1 MTIDLKARIRAE
13 RRKAFYAFGVVTLF
27 CSLIGWHYQ
36 EQVYRFY
43 TAQPISAPFVWQLLK
58 LDAVLYDAILHMR
71 GLASDAIADAIASST
86 RGTVRSHIL
95 PLTMDEN
102 FERKLQNELKKFA
115 GGAYRHLLDIVIV
128 AIGDQTVNSLHR
140 AGIPYPPMPRAVYA
154 ELVRRLRQAGAKV
167 VAFDIHM
174 NMPSPFGQKDD
185 DEFVKVLKET
195 EGVVLA
201 CRLFVERTSGGIV
214 IRYEGPHSPLEEKT
228 VSVGLIEMTEDP
240 RDDFIRMATVAVPYQ
255 GEIFP
260 SLATVAA
267 AKWLGISDEEL
278 QKQLAAGQFNSRPL
292 PLLKQR
298 VGEER
303 EGKGFEGLEYE
314 AILLNFAGPEKTF
327 RHIPLETVL
336 FPKENNMTDEDL
348 RRIFNGKLVFV
359 GSTSVIDKDIF
370 PTPTSTSFPGVE
382 IHATLAQMLLSGS
395 FMRLAPLNISHLT
408 LFLLVGLTVA
418 LVFWLRPLKAAALFF
433 LLSIACLY
441 ATAFV
446 LDRWLMFIP
455 VAQTL
460 IAMVLAFALSTAY
473 LQFAVERHARHI
485 RQRFGRFV
493 SPSVLE
499 TMVAASEEELSRP
512 HRTEGTVMFT
522 DLKGFTTISEE
533 RPPEEVA
540 SILNEY
546 FEAMREI
553 IDLHQGTI
561 SKFIGDGI
569 MVLFGLPIPDAD
581 HAAKAVRCAV
591 EMQRRMEDLRQ
602 KFFKR
607 GLPELSMRI
616 GIHTGEMIFGAIGSQ
631 RQSDL
636 TAIGDTVNVAA
647 RLEPMNKEF
656 GSQILISETTYEKAL
671 AAGAKLFAEAVGEVT
686 VRGRTKPIKVFKVLG
701 VDGKFLPETEKVAA
715 QNQII
720 DRLSASR

>member
-1 MTIDLKARIRAE
+1 MMIDLRARLRTE
-13 RRKAFYAFGVVTLF
+13 RRKNFYAFMAATLF

-43 TAQPISAPFVWQLLK
+43 MSQPVTAPFIWQILK
-58 LDAVLYDAILHMR
+58 LDAILYDAILHMR

-86 RGTVRSHIL
+86 RGSVRSHIM
-95 PLTMDEN
+95 PLAMSEN
-102 FERKLQNELKKFA
+102 FERKLRTDLEKFA
-115 GGAYRHLLDIVIV
+115 GGIYRHLLDIVIV
-128 AIGDQTVNSLHR
+128 AIDDQTVNSLHR
-140 AGIPYPPMPRAVYA
+140 AGIPYPPMPRAVYG

-167 VAFDIHM
+167 IAFDIHM
-174 NMPSPFGQKDD
+174 NMPSPFGQEDD
-185 DEFVKVLKET
+185 NKFVNALKET
-195 EGVVLA
+195 EEVLLA

-214 IRYEGPHSPLEEKT
+214 TRYEGPHIPLEEKA
-228 VSVGLIEMTEDP
+228 VGVGLIEMIKDP
-240 RDDFIRMATVAVPYQ
+240 RDDFIRMATITAPYQ
-255 GEIFP
+255 GEMFP

-267 AKWLGISDEEL
+267 AKWLGISYEGL
-278 QKQLAAGQFNSRPL
+278 KKQLAAGQFNSHPL

-298 VGEER
+298 VGEELK
-303 EGKGFEGLEYE
+303 GKGFEGLKYE
-314 AILLNFAGPEKTF
+314 TMLLNFAGPEKTF
-327 RHIPLETVL
+327 RQIPLEAVL
-336 FPKENNMTDEDL
+336 FPRENNLTDEDL
-348 RRIFNGKLVFV
+348 RRIFEGKLVFV

-395 FMRLAPLNISHLT
+395 FLRFAPLKISYLM
-408 LFLLVGLTVA
+408 LFLFVGLTVA
-418 LVFWLRPLKAAALFF
+418 LVFWLRPLKAAALIF
-433 LLSIACLY
+433 LLGIACLY
-441 ATAFV
+441 AAVFM
-446 LDRWLMFIP
+446 LDRWLMVIP
-455 VAQTL
+455 VVQTL
-460 IAMVLAFALSTAY
+460 IAMILAFALSTAY
-473 LQFAVERHARHI
+473 LQFTVERHARHI

-499 TMVAASEEELSRP
+499 TMVVASEEELSRP
-512 HRTEGTVMFT
+512 HRTKGTVMFT

-533 RPPEEVA
+533 HSPEEVA

-546 FEAMREI
+546 FDAMREI

-569 MVLFGLPIPDAD
+569 MVLFGLPIPDAE
-581 HAAKAVRCAV
+581 HAAKAVRCAI
-591 EMQRRMEDLRQ
+591 EMQRAMEDLKE
-602 KFFKR
+602 KFLKR
-607 GLPELSMRI
+607 GFPELSMRI

-656 GSQILISETTYEKAL
+656 GSQILISETTYEEAL
-671 AAGAKLFAEAVGEVT
+671 TAGAKLFTEAVGEVT

-701 VDGKFLPETEKVAA
+701 VDGKFLPELEK
-715 QNQII
+715 
-720 DRLSASR
+720 

>member
-1 MTIDLKARIRAE
+1 
-13 RRKAFYAFGVVTLF
+13 
-27 CSLIGWHYQ
+27 
-36 EQVYRFY
+36 
-43 TAQPISAPFVWQLLK
+43 
-58 LDAVLYDAILHMR
+58 
-71 GLASDAIADAIASST
+71 
-86 RGTVRSHIL
+86 
-95 PLTMDEN
+95 
-102 FERKLQNELKKFA
+102 
-115 GGAYRHLLDIVIV
+115 
-128 AIGDQTVNSLHR
+128 
-140 AGIPYPPMPRAVYA
+140 
-154 ELVRRLRQAGAKV
+154 
-167 VAFDIHM
+167 
-174 NMPSPFGQKDD
+174 
-185 DEFVKVLKET
+185 
-195 EGVVLA
+195 
-201 CRLFVERTSGGIV
+201 
-214 IRYEGPHSPLEEKT
+214 
-228 VSVGLIEMTEDP
+228 
-240 RDDFIRMATVAVPYQ
+240 
-255 GEIFP
+255 
-260 SLATVAA
+260 
-267 AKWLGISDEEL
+267 
-278 QKQLAAGQFNSRPL
+278 
-292 PLLKQR
+292 
-298 VGEER
+298 
-303 EGKGFEGLEYE
+303 
-314 AILLNFAGPEKTF
+314 
-327 RHIPLETVL
+327 
-336 FPKENNMTDEDL
+336 
-348 RRIFNGKLVFV
+348 
-359 GSTSVIDKDIF
+359 
-370 PTPTSTSFPGVE
+370 
-382 IHATLAQMLLSGS
+382 
-395 FMRLAPLNISHLT
+395 
-408 LFLLVGLTVA
+408 
-418 LVFWLRPLKAAALFF
+418 
-433 LLSIACLY
+433 
-441 ATAFV
+441 
-446 LDRWLMFIP
+446 MFIP